1 MPALENHPEAAVWA
15 ATSSRMAGSLMA
27 EYLAA
32 SLRRTVVTSPPEQL
46 RSARVTVLLSAVEEP
61 NTVPRVLRSLTAGRS
76 RVILSYD
83 GTSRAD
89 EILDTAERFGVWSVF
104 DAREDVRGLVDLI
117 RRGLSSSSSS
127 RRASSSAFAPWRLP
141 ASTERPGLTRRER
154 DVIRLLCAD
163 EPLDTDVAARELGIS
178 VHTINVHLGN
188 VRRKLEGRYTGNR
201 TALRDALIDVGWLEC

>member
-1 MPALENHPEAAVWA
+1 MSRLDRSPDATVWA

-27 EYLAA
+27 EYLSA
-32 SLRRTVVTSPPEQL
+32 SLRRTVVTGPPEEL

-61 NTVPRVLRSLTAGRS
+61 STLPRVLRSLTAGRS

-83 GTSRAD
+83 GTSRAG

-117 RRGLSSSSSS
+117 RRGLSTAPSS
-127 RRASSSAFAPWRLP
+127 RHASSSALSHWRLP
-141 ASTERPGLTRRER
+141 APTDRHGLTPRER
-154 DVIRLLCAD
+154 DVIRLLCAE
-163 EPLDTDVAARELGIS
+163 EPLDTARAARKLGIS

-201 TALRDALIDVGWLEC
+201 RALRDALIDVGWLEC

>member
-1 MPALENHPEAAVWA
+1 MPRLESPPDAAVWA

-27 EYLAA
+27 EYLTA

-46 RSARVTVLLSAVEEP
+46 RSARVTVLLSALEEP
-61 NTVPRVLRSLTAGRS
+61 NTLPRVLRSLTAGRS

-83 GTSRAD
+83 GTSRVG

-104 DAREDVRGLVDLI
+104 DAREDVRGLVDLV
-117 RRGLSSSSSS
+117 RRGLSSAPYS
-127 RRASSSAFAPWRLP
+127 RPASSSAFAPWRLP
-141 ASTERPGLTRRER
+141 PAADRPGLTRREA

-163 EPLDTDVAARELGIS
+163 DPLDTVAAARQLGIS

-201 TALRDALIDVGWLEC
+201 RALRDALIDVGWLEC